1 MPRKFT
7 NPHAFA
13 KECKDV
19 NVTLELLLEAQHCV
33 GKQHTARFF
42 HGKCQRGGGGFVSS
56 ALVEDWIETLTYVK
70 DHPDEKDDDLYQRP
84 REVLPTDEWK
94 TFIKLVYLPIEDK
107 VIQSWENM
115 SKKMLGKEAKK
126 HGITFGT
133 ANNKALDNIHQ
144 RMLDM
149 VKRRQTHFWT
159 PTPDEPTTENDDNLK
174 LLNVFE
180 LKVIAKELGIVSLHV
195 KKEALIDLILTK
207 REQMRNETKDIFN
220 QAYDEMSTY
229 KLKLL
234 CKDRGVGEYIQKSRD
249 ELITMLKELDR
260 QTDEKED
267 KFILGG
273 VEIQSRPSDCY
284 INATQLCKAG
294 KREFDVWNR
303 NKTGK
308 EFVEVLGNKLNMTRE
323 QLIES
328 VTSGLNEDR
337 MTWVHPRIAIQIAQW
352 VSPEFALNVSEWVE
366 KLLST
371 GSVSI
376 GRPVHSFCSLTEIDA
391 ESIELE
397 KTVCVDE
404 FTRYSTIY
412 VAYIGRGLVKVGF
425 SDGNI
430 VKRNDKHLSTESQ
443 YPQYRIIKLLRVSGR
458 PMERDVHKELYPY
471 QVNYNRQK
479 EVFKP
484 PTTLTHFIERIEKFL
499 YHHDI
504 LLRYEELRNDHQ
516 QLQTQLEKFES
527 KLLKIKVWALENK
540 VDLPEV

>member
-13 KECKDV
+13 NECKNV
-19 NVTLELLLEAQHCV
+19 NVTLELLLESQLCV

-42 HGKCQRGGGGFVSS
+42 SGKCQRGGGGFVSS
-56 ALVEDWIETLTYVK
+56 ALIEDWIETLTYAK
-70 DHPDEKDDDLYQRP
+70 NHPEEKDNDVYQRP
-84 REVLPTDEWK
+84 RDVLPTDEWTK
-94 TFIKLVYLPIEDK
+94 FIELVYLPIED
-107 VIQSWENM
+107 VVVQSWEKM
-115 SKKMLGKEAKK
+115 SKKTLGKEAKK
-126 HGITFGT
+126 YGITFGT
-133 ANNKALDNIHQ
+133 ANNKALDNLHQ
-144 RMLDM
+144 RMSDM
-149 VKRRQTHFWT
+149 VERRRLHFWNKD
-159 PTPDEPTTENDDNLK
+159 DETVEEIPENLK
-174 LLNVFE
+174 LLNINQ
-180 LKVIAKELGIVSLHV
+180 LQNLAKELGVISSGV
-195 KKEALIDLILTK
+195 KKENLIDLILTK
-207 REQMRNETKDIFN
+207 REQLRNESKDIFN
-220 QAYDEMSTY
+220 QAYDEMKIR
-229 KLKLL
+229 KLKML
-234 CKDRGVGEYIQKSRD
+234 CKDRGVNEYINKSRD
-249 ELITMLKELDR
+249 ELITILKELDR

-294 KREFDVWNR
+294 KREFFKWNEIER
-303 NKTGK
+303 SKK
-308 EFVEVLGNKLNMTRE
+308 FVQVLGKKLELTRE

-328 VTSGLNEDR
+328 VTTGLNEDR

-484 PTTLTHFIERIEKFL
+484 PTTLTQFIERIEKFL

-540 VDLPEV
+540 VELPEI